1 MPDRAS
7 RKDKSLL
14 GRLPEVAK
22 SMIVRSLGGVF
33 MAEETLRKAT
43 KDLKLTR
50 DAVDTVMSQA
60 ERGKRQLF
68 EALAVEFAKVV
79 RNIDVEKMAARIL
92 RDFEIDIEA
101 HIAFKPRR
109 KTRTGTKRRAPAR
122 KSGARISITT
132 TGK

>member
-1 MPDRAS
+1 MSDRAS
-7 RKDKSLL
+7 QKDKSLI

-22 SMIVRSLGGVF
+22 SMIVLSLGGVF

-68 EALAVEFAKVV
+68 DALAVEFAKVV
-79 RNIDVEKMAARIL
+79 RDIDVEKMATRLL
-92 RDFEIDIEA
+92 REFEIDIEA

-109 KTRTGTKRRAPAR
+109 KARPGAKGRSHAR
-122 KSGARISITT
+122 KSGPRFTITT
-132 TGK
+132 THK